1 MMKIVVPVAAG
12 RLTQHFGH
20 CSGFDS
26 FDIADDGKTVTKKDY
41 IVAPPHEPGLLPK
54 FLGEKGVTHIV
65 AGGMGSRARDLF
77 AERGITVCVGAPA
90 EKTEK
95 IITDYL
101 AGTLITGVNGCDH

>member
-1 MMKIVVPVAAG
+1 MMKIAVPVAEG

-20 CSGFDS
+20 CAGFDS
-26 FDIADDGKTVTKKDY
+26 FDVAEDGKTVVNKDY
-41 IVAPPHEPGLLPK
+41 IAAPPHEPGLLPK

-77 AERGITVCVGAPA
+77 TERGIAVCVGAPA

-95 IITDYL
+95 IVADFL

>member
-1 MMKIVVPVAAG
+1 MKIVVPVAEG
-12 RLTQHFGH
+12 KLTTHFGH

-26 FDIADDGKTVTKKDY
+26 FDIADDGKTVTKKEY

-77 AERGITVCVGAPA
+77 AERGITVCVGALA
-90 EKTEK
+90 LDSGE
-95 IITDYL
+95 IVSQYL
-101 AGTLITGVNGCDH
+101 AGNLITGVNGCDH